1 MQEAACGGNEV
12 VSAEG
17 DWSRGLTTQRSKLTC
32 GGIPPSSRCELRR
45 VIRLWS
51 MPGGARLAIDRAGND
66 NPD

>member
-12 VSAEG
+12 VCWRRLVARAH
-17 DWSRGLTTQRSKLTC
+17 DATQQ
-32 GGIPPSSRCELRR
+32 IDVWVFPPSSRCELRR

-51 MPGGARLAIDRAGND
+51 MPGGARLAIDRAGNE